1 MLDDVD
7 GDDNDDNWT
16 IPNIIDI
23 NQLALL
29 KFMILFG
36 FGVLLKVEIVCLGS

>member
-7 GDDNDDNWT
+7 GDDDDNWT
-16 IPNIIDI
+16 IPKYYSY

-29 KFMILFG
+29 KFMILFV
-36 FGVLLKVEIVCLGS
+36 FGVLLKVEIVCLG